1 MKCPTWRKTMAT
13 VEEVKKL
20 INEIFSDTSVSPETT
35 QERIT
40 EILDEC
46 YMIIQALEEDHARDN
61 E

>member
-1 MKCPTWRKTMAT
+1 MAT

-35 QERIT
+35 QDRIT